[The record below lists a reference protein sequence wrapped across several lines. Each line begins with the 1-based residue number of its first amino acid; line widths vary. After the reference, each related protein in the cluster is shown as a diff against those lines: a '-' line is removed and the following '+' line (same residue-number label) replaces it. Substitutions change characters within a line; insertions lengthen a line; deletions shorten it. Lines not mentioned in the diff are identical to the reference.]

1 MSDRIIDSAT
11 RSAQVAEYLPLVQRI
26 AQRLLVRLP
35 PSVDLGDLV
44 QAGLMGLLDALEQ
57 KEGSA
62 NDAAFQSY
70 AAIRIRGAMLDELR
84 EQDWLPRRARQREQ
98 KIAKGMARLEQR
110 LGRAVS
116 EEELAEDLGWTLKEY
131 QEALRD
137 GGGQLLY
144 LEDLSS
150 DNESFVA
157 QYLRDDGEDLP
168 EILSAQHFQRDLEH
182 AITRLPERERL
193 VMALYYQEDL
203 TLREIGKVLDL
214 TESRVSQI
222 LRQAVLRLRSSL
234 IDWGEEA

>member
-1 MSDRIIDSAT
+1 MAGRIVDSAT

-26 AQRLLVRLP
+26 AQRLRARLP
-35 PSVDLGDLV
+35 PSVDLNDLV

-57 KEGSA
+57 RENSI
-62 NDAAFQSY
+62 NETAFQSY

-98 KIAKGMARLEQR
+98 KIAKVMARLEQQ
-110 LGRAVS
+110 LGRAAT
-116 EEELAEDLGWTLKEY
+116 EEELAQDLGWTLSEY
-131 QEALRD
+131 QEALRE

-144 LEDLSS
+144 LEDLSNE
-150 DNESFVA
+150 NESFVA
-157 QYLRDDGEDLP
+157 QHLRDTGEDLP
-168 EILSAQHFQRDLEH
+168 GLLSAQYFQRDLVQ
-182 AITRLPERERL
+182 AIAQLPEREQL

-234 IDWGEEA
+234 IDWREEA